1 MKLTIKII
9 FWCSLALTIAL
20 GTAFYFISKMQEK
33 LIMGQIENEA
43 RAIFKQ
49 IVITRQWIAD
59 HGGIFVEKK
68 DPMKPNPYLD
78 ESEIIDIQG
87 RKYIRSSP
95 AMVTKEISKY
105 AKGME
110 LYWFHI
116 TSLQLV
122 NPENKPDDTEYK
134 ALVAFEN
141 KSTLEFILTEQID
154 GKPYLRYMSPL
165 YVEKSCLRCHNKNK
179 YKIGDIRGAISIM
192 IPIQKTL
199 QAIDYNRKFMFIS
212 AILTLIVLMSAL
224 FIIIEKVV
232 LSPMKRLKNS
242 ISDFSEGKYSKEYML
257 KTEDE
262 FEDLYKTFSDMASK
276 IGGYQKELEEKVKEA
291 VNKVEETNT
300 KLIELNKRLNESNT
314 NKSDFIARASHEI
327 RTPLTTIKGSMDY
340 VTSRISN
347 MKAQD
352 FNEEAIKKISEFLT
366 LVKKNCERLIK
377 MVNNMLDIERIE
389 QGVFESN
396 LKECNLSQIIDE
408 TVVYMK
414 PNADKKDII
423 FEIIKP
429 DFITVFVDDDLIRQ
443 LLINLLFNAIKFSPS
458 GSKVIIDVKIDG
470 KSVITSIIDEGTG
483 VEDKDKNRIFD
494 KFYKKGDE
502 KEGSGLGL
510 SISKSIVEFHDGM
523 IGVKDREDGK
533 SGACFYV
540 ILPILN

>member
-352 FNEEAIKKISEFLT
+352 FNEETIKKISEFLT

-377 MVNNMLDIERIE
+377 MVNNMLDIE
-389 QGVFESN
+389 
-396 LKECNLSQIIDE
+396 
-408 TVVYMK
+408 
-414 PNADKKDII
+414 
-423 FEIIKP
+423 
-429 DFITVFVDDDLIRQ
+429 
-443 LLINLLFNAIKFSPS
+443 
-458 GSKVIIDVKIDG
+458 
-470 KSVITSIIDEGTG
+470 
-483 VEDKDKNRIFD
+483 
-494 KFYKKGDE
+494 
-502 KEGSGLGL
+502 
-510 SISKSIVEFHDGM
+510 
-523 IGVKDREDGK
+523 
-533 SGACFYV
+533 
-540 ILPILN
+540 